1 LAGGRV
7 LRFIARRL
15 GLALLTCWVISV
27 MTFIIIQ
34 LPPGDAATAYMARLA
49 ADGVH
54 TNLELSQIRHQ
65 FGLDEPL
72 YRQYIDWMTGL
83 LHGNMG
89 TSLDLKRPVSEVI
102 FQRMPL
108 TITVSL
114 VSEVLTFVVALPIGI
129 YAAVRRYSLG
139 DYITT
144 VIGFFGLAVPN
155 FLLALALMYF
165 GLTLFGI
172 SVGGLFSQQFVTAP
186 WSIARFLDLCQHLIV
201 PSIALGLGGVATL
214 TRIMRANLLDE
225 MGKPYVTTARAKGL
239 SERRAIAKYPVRVAL
254 NPFASGVGF
263 LLPQIVS
270 GGIIVAVVLSLPT
283 VGPLLLSAILDQ
295 DMFMAG
301 DIILILGIFTVIGTL
316 ISDLILMWLDP
327 RIRHVG

>member
-1 LAGGRV
+1 MVGDRV

-15 GLALLTCWVISV
+15 GLAVLTCWVISV

-49 ADGVH
+49 ADGIHSNV
-54 TNLELSQIRHQ
+54 ELSQIRHQ
-65 FGLDEPL
+65 FGLDESL
-72 YRQYIDWMTGL
+72 FQQYVDWITGL
-83 LHGNMG
+83 LHGDMG
-89 TSLDLKRPVSEVI
+89 ESLDLRRPVADVI
-102 FQRMPL
+102 FQRIPL
-108 TITVSL
+108 TVVLSL
-114 VSEVLTFVVALPIGI
+114 VSEILTTIVALPIGI
-129 YAAVRRYSLG
+129 YAAVRRYSVG

-172 SVGGLFSQQFVTAP
+172 SVGGLFSQQYVTAP

-201 PSIALGLGGVATL
+201 PSIALGLGGIAIL

-225 MGKPYVTTARAKGL
+225 MGKPYVMTARARGL

-301 DIILILGIFTVIGTL
+301 DIILILGVFTVIGTL
-316 ISDLILMWLDP
+316 LSDLILMWLDP